1 MSNSLNA
8 CFVVV
13 VVAVQLLSHVQ
24 PFVTPWT
31 AARQPSL
38 SFTVSW
44 SLLKL
49 MSIES
54 VLSSSHL
61 VLCHPLLFLTSIF
74 PSIKIFSNESAL
86 CSRWPKYWNFRFS
99 LSLSNKYSGLISP
112 RIDWSDLLSVH
123 HVCLI
128 FVYSKYT
135 KFSKGKKKFMN
146 KHSTLI
152 DMHAQKMQKTCK
164 STTYI
169 EIQKKKKTPWNDGWV
184 ERWLDV

>member
-13 VVAVQLLSHVQ
+13 VVAVQSLSHVQ
-24 PFVTPWT
+24 PFASPWT

-135 KFSKGKKKFMN
+135 KFSKGKKN
-146 KHSTLI
+146 S
-152 DMHAQKMQKTCK
+152 
-164 STTYI
+164 
-169 EIQKKKKTPWNDGWV
+169 
-184 ERWLDV
+184 